1 MVYKSLEYETDTF
14 GPEKILVV
22 YDPKTHMLG
31 YLVIDNT
38 ARGMGKGG
46 VRMSLDLDIQD
57 VMRLAR
63 IMTWKNA
70 AADLPFGGAK
80 GGIVADPRNPDREA
94 IIRAYARSLRN
105 IIPREYVFGLDMGLT
120 ELDAALVVDELDDPK
135 ASTGKPDFLG
145 GIPYDELMITGYGVV
160 ESIKVV
166 CEFAKIEF
174 SKATLAIQ
182 GFGAVGKGVA
192 KFAHE
197 MGASIVAVSDTS
209 GAIYDPAGL
218 DIPKLLQIK
227 HDTGKVDHYQKGHN
241 ITPGEELFLLV
252 DILVPSAKGDVIDQ
266 GNVGRIQA
274 KIVAEGANFATS
286 GDAQRALYERGI
298 WFVPDFIANA
308 GGVISAYIESI
319 KGTPSQAFELTRE
332 KVKNNTNVM
341 FEKSLRR
348 KVSPL
353 DAALEIAKERVIEA
367 MKAKGRWRNDG

>member
-1 MVYKSLEYETDTF
+1 MMRKTLEFEPDTF

-22 YDPKTHMLG
+22 YDPKTRMLG

-46 VRMSLDLDIQD
+46 VRMAPDLSIQD

-80 GGIVADPRNPDREA
+80 GGIVADPRDPNREA
-94 IIRAYARSLRN
+94 IIRAYARALRN
-105 IIPREYVFGLDMGLT
+105 IIPTEYIFGLDMGLT
-120 ELDAALVVDELDDPK
+120 ELDAALVVDELGDPK
-135 ASTGKPDFLG
+135 ASTGKPAFLG

-160 ESIKVV
+160 ESIKVA
-166 CEFAKIEF
+166 CEFAEIDF

-197 MGASIVAVSDTS
+197 LGATIVAVADTS
-209 GAIYDPAGL
+209 GAVYDPEGL
-218 DIPKLLQIK
+218 DVTTLFRIKEETGELINYRKGKKLS
-227 HDTGKVDHYQKGHN
+227 
-241 ITPGEELFLLV
+241 PGDELFLPV
-252 DILVPSAKGDVIDQ
+252 EILVPSAKGDVIDQ

-274 KIVAEGANFATS
+274 KIIAEGANFATS
-286 GDAQRALYERGI
+286 VDAQKVLHNRGI

-308 GGVISAYIESI
+308 GGVISAYIELI
-319 KGTPSQAFELTRE
+319 NGTPSQAFESTRE
-332 KVKNNTNVM
+332 KIRNNTREM
-341 FEKSLRR
+341 FEKSLKA

-353 DAALEIAKERVIEA
+353 EAALGIAQERVIMA
-367 MKAKGRWRNDG
+367 MKAKGKWRQP

>member
-1 MVYKSLEYETDTF
+1 MHKTLEFEPDAF

-22 YDPKTHMLG
+22 YDPKTRMLG

-46 VRMSLDLDIQD
+46 VRMAPDLSIKD

-80 GGIVADPRNPDREA
+80 GGIVADPRDSNREA
-94 IIRAYARSLRN
+94 IIRAYARALRN
-105 IIPREYVFGLDMGLT
+105 IIPKEYVFGLDMGLT
-120 ELDAALVVDELDDPK
+120 EWDAALVVDELDNPK
-135 ASTGKPDFLG
+135 ASTGKPAFLG

-160 ESIKVV
+160 ESIKVA

-192 KFAHE
+192 KFAYE
-197 MGASIVAVSDTS
+197 MGGSIVAVADTS
-209 GAIYDPAGL
+209 GAVYDPMGI
-218 DIPKLLQIK
+218 DVPELLKIK
-227 HDTGKVDHYQKGHN
+227 QESGNVIHYQKGHHL
-241 ITPGEELFLLV
+241 PQGEELFLPV

-274 KIVAEGANFATS
+274 KIIAEGANFATS
-286 GDAQRALYERGI
+286 ADAQKVLHNQGV
-298 WFVPDFIANA
+298 WFIPDFIANA

-319 KGTPSQAFELTRE
+319 NGTTSQAFESTRE
-332 KVKNNTNVM
+332 KIRNNTREM
-341 FEKSLRR
+341 FEKSLKA

-353 DAALEIAKERVIEA
+353 EAALGIAQERVIMA
-367 MKAKGRWRNDG
+367 MKAKGKWRQP